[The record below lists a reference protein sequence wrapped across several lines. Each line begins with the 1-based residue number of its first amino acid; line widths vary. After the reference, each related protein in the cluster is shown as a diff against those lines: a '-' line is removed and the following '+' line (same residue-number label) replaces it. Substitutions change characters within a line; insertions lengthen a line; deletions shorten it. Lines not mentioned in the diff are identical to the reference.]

1 MKSTLFFV
9 NLGAGFL
16 LAAGPAAAGLCTAE
30 IENLEKT
37 LSTADAGM
45 GPTGTGTDAGAGAV
59 TGVAPGT
66 TPGTTSDT
74 TQEHPPTEAM
84 NQAAQGKATSPEDVL
99 QQNQGAP
106 TDSDAAEAGQ
116 MSTAAGIDDAT
127 DSLQQAKE
135 LDQKGDEAA
144 CMEQIVKAKGALGLQ

>member
-1 MKSTLFFV
+1 MKSTLFTV
-9 NLGAGFL
+9 SLGAGFL

-45 GPTGTGTDAGAGAV
+45 GPTGAGTDAGAV
-59 TGVAPGT
+59 TGVAPSPT
-66 TPGTTSDT
+66 E
-74 TQEHPPTEAM
+74 EHPPTEAM

-99 QQNQGAP
+99 QQNQGAA

-116 MSTAAGIDDAT
+116 MSTAAGIDEAT

-144 CMEQIVKAKGALGLQ
+144 CMEQIAKAKGALGLQ